1 MRTDGEI
8 IEEFDVRSSV
18 HRAPRRPW
26 LLDGA
31 SAEAHAARRALWYA
45 WRVDDASPPPSGS
58 LGGQTTLERLRKRRQ
73 DERAVIVEEQPR
85 LKYQA
90 KELDL
95 AQAARRLGAE
105 WLVSGVRDVALGLAP
120 MPVRETDPDTGE
132 ERLRPASGTPTA
144 SDRLKAYSMIKV
156 WGWGKEI
163 ERVALDATITPGA
176 GPLAIDSLSTD
187 DMVAMLDMARAARG
201 ALPELPPI
209 SEADKVM
216 P

>member
-1 MRTDGEI
+1 
-8 IEEFDVRSSV
+8 
-18 HRAPRRPW
+18 
-26 LLDGA
+26 
-31 SAEAHAARRALWYA
+31 
-45 WRVDDASPPPSGS
+45 

-85 LKYQA
+85 LKYKA
-90 KELDL
+90 LELDL

-120 MPVRETDPDTGE
+120 LPVRETDPDTGE
-132 ERLRPASGTPTA
+132 ERLRPASGTPMA
-144 SDRLKAYSMIKV
+144 SDRLRAYSMIKV

-163 ERVALDATITPGA
+163 ERVSVATITPGA

-201 ALPELPPI
+201 ALPELPPMRETLVA
-209 SEADKVM
+209 EAENANVDS
-216 P
+216 PPEAAEAT